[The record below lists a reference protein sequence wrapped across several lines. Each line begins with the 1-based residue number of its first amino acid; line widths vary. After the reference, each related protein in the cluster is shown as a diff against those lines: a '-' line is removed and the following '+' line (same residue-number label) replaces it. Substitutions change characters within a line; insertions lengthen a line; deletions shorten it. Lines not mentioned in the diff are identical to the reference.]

1 MRLLLFCSLCAP
13 IWLAW
18 VIGLF
23 LYHQYALTSIAETPW
38 SLLLSAG
45 LLFPLPVFGLWFYA
59 GAASAQSQPG
69 KPKILEIS
77 ATSAGATVAL
87 VILTAFVQIV
97 VSSPHSIPK
106 NFLDYWP
113 IIGYLWA
120 LYTIIHL
127 LFGVAHLEKDIQD
140 LRSQLSKVEQAV
152 RETELEYLRSQ
163 LNPHFLFNAL
173 NSLAT
178 LTLTQ
183 PEKAHSMIL
192 ELSEYLRS
200 GILRPTKGFITL
212 EKELEACTLYLNIE
226 KMRFG
231 DRLQHKVEVS
241 QEALQRLIPQTLLQP
256 IYENAIKYG
265 VSENPEIT
273 LLTTNAFLNEE
284 NLLEIIITN
293 PLPSHVPEKK
303 GKGLGLRNIRQ
314 RLKILYQRNDLVEIR
329 KDEHSFSVVLKIPS
343 QQAFEA
349 Q

>member
-1 MRLLLFCSLCAP
+1 MRLLLFCSLSTP
-13 IWLAW
+13 VWLVW
-18 VIGLF
+18 VIGIF
-23 LYHQYALTSIAETPW
+23 FYHQYAITNIAETPW

-45 LLFPLPVFGLWFYA
+45 FLFPLPVFGLWFYA

-69 KPKILEIS
+69 KPKLLEIS
-77 ATSAGATVAL
+77 ATSAGATVTL
-87 VILTAFVQIV
+87 VILIAFVQLV
-97 VSSPHSIPK
+97 VSSSHSIQK
-106 NFLDYWP
+106 KFLDYWP
-113 IIGYLWA
+113 IFGYLWA
-120 LYTIIHL
+120 LYTIILL
-127 LFGVAHLEKDIQD
+127 LFRVSHLEKDIQD
-140 LRSQLSKVEQAV
+140 LRSQLSKFEQAV

-178 LTLTQ
+178 LSLTQ

-200 GILRPTKGFITL
+200 GLLRPTKGLITL

-231 DRLQHKVEVS
+231 DRLQHKIEIS
-241 QEALQRLIPQTLLQP
+241 QEALHRKLPQTLLQP

-265 VSENPEIT
+265 VSENPKIT
-273 LLTTNAFLNEE
+273 LLTTNAYLNQE
-284 NLLEIIITN
+284 NLLEIIVTN

-303 GKGLGLRNIRQ
+303 GRGLGLKNIRQ
-314 RLKILYQRNDLVEIR
+314 RLEILYQRNDLVEIR
-329 KDEHSFSVVLKIPS
+329 KDENSFTVVLKIPS